1 MVEGYCSNSLSLSV
15 EVANVI
21 KERILK
27 GEYHIG
33 EKLKENQIADELKVS
48 RTPIREALKQLE
60 KEGLIESIPN
70 RGSFVLGLTKRD
82 LEGIYA
88 VREAVEVLAVSWAV
102 ERITETELA
111 GLREVF
117 DLMDFYSKRQNSNK
131 VMELNKEFHQI
142 IYDASGSRF
151 LSQLLKS
158 YQEYVE
164 ETRKATVYCSKNLPV
179 ILEEHRNILE
189 AVCERNAER
198 AVERLSLHLQNSQ
211 KRAKESLKILSASI

>member
-1 MVEGYCSNSLSLSV
+1 MVEGYCLNSLSLSV

-33 EKLKENQIADELKVS
+33 EKLIENQIADELKVS

-82 LEGIYA
+82 LEDIYA
-88 VREAVEVLAVSWAV
+88 VRAAVEVLAVSWAV
-102 ERITETELA
+102 EKITEIELS
-111 GLREVF
+111 GLREAF
-117 DLMDFYSKRQNSNK
+117 DLMDYYSKRQNSDK

-189 AVCERNAER
+189 AVCERNAEK
-198 AVERLSLHLQNSQ
+198 AVECLSHHLKNSQ
-211 KRAKESLKILSASI
+211 ERAKESLNI

>member
-1 MVEGYCSNSLSLSV
+1 MVEGHCSNSLSLSD
-15 EVANVI
+15 EVSNTI

-33 EKLKENQIADELKVS
+33 EKLKENQIAYELKVS

-82 LEGIYA
+82 IEDIYA
-88 VREAVEVLAVSWAV
+88 VRASVEVLAADWAV
-102 ERITETELA
+102 NRITEEELA

-117 DLMDFYSKRQNSNK
+117 DLMEFYSEKENSDK
-131 VMELNKEFHQI
+131 VLELNKEFHQI
-142 IYDASGSRF
+142 IYHASGSRF

-164 ETRKATVYCSKNLPV
+164 ETRKATVYCNKNLPV
-179 ILEEHRNILE
+179 ILEEHRTILK
-189 AVCERNAER
+189 AICARNAQLAR
-198 AVERLSLHLQNSQ
+198 ERLAAHLSNSK
-211 KRAKESLKILSASI
+211 KRAEEILKL